1 MRYTGPKNRL
11 ARREGIDLGLKTPG
25 TKGYSRLLQKL
36 TIPPGQ
42 KGEGKLAKKKLT
54 EYGNQLRETQKLKRL
69 YGITQKQMKNYFKK
83 ASQKL
88 GNTADYLIQ
97 LLERRLDNVVYKL
110 GFAPTRSSA
119 RQLVTHGHIKVND
132 KRITIPSYLVKVND
146 FIAFYKANSMKIPY
160 ISQMLEKKDFIIPA
174 WLERKGAVGK
184 VVKLPTKEEVKDN
197 INLQAVIEFFSR

>member
-1 MRYTGPKNRL
+1 MRYTGPKNRI
-11 ARREGIDLGLKTPG
+11 ARREGVDLGLKTPG
-25 TKGYSRLLQKL
+25 SRGFSRLLQKL
-36 TIPPGQ
+36 AVSPGQ
-42 KGEGKLAKKKLT
+42 KREGKTIKKKLT
-54 EYGNQLRETQKLKRL
+54 EYGKQLRETQKLKRL

-132 KRITIPSYLVKVND
+132 KKLTIPSYLVKVND
-146 FIAFYKANSMKIPY
+146 LVAFYKESSMKIPY
-160 ISQMLEKKDFIIPA
+160 ISQMLEKKDLVIPP

-184 VVKLPTKEEVKDN
+184 VIKLPTKEEVKEVV
-197 INLQAVIEFFSR
+197 NLQAVIEFFSR